1 MSNRKIETYIPSR
14 TNFAANVQTS
24 AISTSLVVGSL
35 LALVN
40 HGGNIMAGTLNYGTV
55 LKILLTYAV
64 PYCVALNTSVS
75 AMKAMSV
82 ATNSEDEPKIH

>member
-1 MSNRKIETYIPSR
+1 
-14 TNFAANVQTS
+14 
-24 AISTSLVVGSL
+24 VGSL

-64 PYCVALNTSVS
+64 PDCVALNTSVS

>member
-1 MSNRKIETYIPSR
+1 
-14 TNFAANVQTS
+14 
-24 AISTSLVVGSL
+24 VGSL